1 MSAVLL
7 FYCLFVCFLSEV
19 ASLQFASKE
28 ADFLV
33 IFKVALKLAALK
45 KDRKIG
51 LVFCI

>member
-19 ASLQFASKE
+19 ASLQFVSKE

-33 IFKVALKLAALK
+33 IFKVALKLAAFK
-45 KDRKIG
+45 KKEK
-51 LVFCI
+51 LV